1 MKKSNIFLMLLIAGA
16 FALLA
21 FAVPQE
27 QKTGGPW
34 DIPEEYKTM
43 ENPYKGDASLARLG
57 RAGYN
62 KHCKSCH
69 GNKGH
74 GDGPMA
80 KSLETFP
87 GDFAS
92 EEFQAYTDG
101 EIYYMSIIGRDE
113 MPNFESLI
121 PDVEERWAI
130 VNYIRAFGE

>member
-1 MKKSNIFLMLLIAGA
+1 MKKVVFQLMLIAGT

-21 FAVPQE
+21 FVVPQD
-27 QKTGGPW
+27 QKKGGPW
-34 DIPEEYKTM
+34 EIPAEYKKM
-43 ENPYKGDASLARLG
+43 ENPHKGDASLDRLG

-69 GNKGH
+69 GTKGQ

-80 KSLETFP
+80 NSLKTFP
-87 GDFAS
+87 GDFADAT
-92 EEFQAYTDG
+92 FQKHNDG
-101 EIYYMSIIGRDE
+101 ELYFMSIIGRDE

-130 VNYIRAFGE
+130 VNYIRTFAK

>member
-1 MKKSNIFLMLLIAGA
+1 MKKVVFQLMLIAGT

-21 FAVPQE
+21 FVVPQD
-27 QKTGGPW
+27 QKKGGPW
-34 DIPEEYKTM
+34 EIPAEYKNM
-43 ENPYKGDASLARLG
+43 ENPHKGDASLDRLG
-57 RAGYN
+57 RAAYS

-69 GNKGH
+69 GNKGL

-87 GDFAS
+87 GDFADAT
-92 EEFQAYTDG
+92 FQKHNDG

-130 VNYIRAFGE
+130 VNYIRTFAK